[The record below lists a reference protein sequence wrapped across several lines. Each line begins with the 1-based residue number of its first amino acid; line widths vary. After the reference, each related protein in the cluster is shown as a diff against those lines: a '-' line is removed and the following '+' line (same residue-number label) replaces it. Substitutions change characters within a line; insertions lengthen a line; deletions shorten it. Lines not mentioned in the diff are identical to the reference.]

1 MMKEIVLHCEVPDL
15 AIDENGNPA
24 PAGIRLTL
32 GEVQDEKYDETMKS
46 LSEIDPTLIFKAFGL
61 GRFVE
66 ELNPQDFKLLSQD
79 EYEEKYGEDW

>member
-1 MMKEIVLHCEVPDL
+1 MMKEIVLCYEVPDL

-32 GEVQDEKYDETMKS
+32 GAVPEGKYDETMKF
-46 LSEIDPTLIFKAFGL
+46 LSETDPTLIFTAFGF

-66 ELNPQDFKLLSQD
+66 EHNPQDFKLLSQD
-79 EYEEKYGEDW
+79 EYEEKYGED